1 MTDQFDVIVIGAG
14 PPGQVAAGRCA
25 DGGLAVALV
34 ERELVGGECSYWACV
49 PSKTLIR
56 PGDVLAA
63 ARRVPGAAEA
73 VTGQLDAAA
82 AFAQRDYMTSSWND
96 QGALA
101 WVEDEGIELVRGTG
115 RLTGERAVQAELRDG
130 GRRELTARRAVV
142 LATGS
147 APQIP
152 PVPGLAEAR
161 PWDNRGATAATEV
174 PGRLVVLGGGPVG
187 CELAQ
192 AFRRL
197 GSQEVT
203 VVVRGGRLLAREE
216 PFASDE
222 VKAAFEAEGIDVRTR
237 TGIAAVRRDRPGGPV
252 TVTLAEGP
260 ASGDGP
266 GDGGPPAVGQELVAD
281 ELLVAAGRRPRTG
294 DLGLDRVGLEPG
306 APARVD
312 RHLRVE
318 GAAGGWLFAVGDCN
332 GLAPLTHM
340 GKYQGRLAGDVI
352 LGRDVTDLADH
363 GVVPRVTFTDPQ
375 VCAVGPTEA
384 EARRSGLDLRVVTT
398 ATGGVAGAYV
408 QGNGIDGTSQ
418 LLVDQAGRVV
428 VGATFTGPGTQE
440 LLHSATI
447 AVAGEVPLDRLWH
460 AVPSFPTVSEVW
472 LRLLEAYGL

>member
-1 MTDQFDVIVIGAG
+1 MADQFDVIVIGAG
-14 PPGQVAAGRCA
+14 PPGEVAAGRCA

-73 VTGQLDAAA
+73 VTGRLDAAA
-82 AFAQRDYMTSSWND
+82 AFAQRDYMTSGWSD
-96 QGALA
+96 QGALG
-101 WVEDEGIELVRGTG
+101 WVESEGIELVRGTG
-115 RLTGERAVQAELRDG
+115 RLDGERTVTVELPDG
-130 GRRELTARRAVV
+130 GRRTLVARRAVV

-147 APQIP
+147 APVIP

-161 PWDNRGATAATEV
+161 PWDNRGATAAKEV

-192 AFRRL
+192 AFYRL

-203 VVVRGGRLLAREE
+203 LVVRGERLLPREE
-216 PFASDE
+216 PFAGAE
-222 VKAAFEAEGIDVRTR
+222 VRAAFEAEGIAVRTR
-237 TGIAAVRRDRPGGPV
+237 TEVASVRRDQPGGPA
-252 TVTLAEGP
+252 TVTL
-260 ASGDGP
+260 
-266 GDGGPPAVGQELVAD
+266 GDGGELVAD

-294 DLGLDRVGLEPG
+294 DVGLDTVGVQANGPVK
-306 APARVD
+306 VD
-312 RHLRVE
+312 RRLRVE
-318 GAAGGWLFAVGDCN
+318 GVEGGWLLAVGDCN

-352 LGRDVTDLADH
+352 LGREATDVADH

-384 EARRSGLDLRVVTT
+384 AARRAGIDLQVVKTD
-398 ATGGVAGAYV
+398 TGGVAGAYV
-408 QGNGIDGTSQ
+408 QGNGIAGTSQ
-418 LLVDQAGRVV
+418 LLVDQARRVV

-447 AVAGEVPLDRLWH
+447 AVAGEVPLERLWH

-472 LRLLEAYGL
+472 LLLLETYGL